1 MKRQEAEA
9 LADIILQELKDPT
22 DIQKVFEKV
31 EKQFTD
37 ASQLIEFI
45 STKDRQFRRI
55 FYLES
60 EKVWFKLYGWTMAKT
75 LMFLGIISAVLFYI
89 SKDRVD
95 VANVFPY
102 FIFGASAYYLFLYLL
117 SINRY
122 SKNKKKV
129 INIINNYREELGSIL
144 KELIQQHHLDS
155 EKYNISKV

>member
-1 MKRQEAEA
+1 MKRQDAEA

-22 DIQKVFEKV
+22 DIQKVFERID
-31 EKQFTD
+31 KQFTD
-37 ASQLIEFI
+37 ALQLIEFI
-45 STKDRQFRRI
+45 ATKDRQFRRV

-60 EKVWFKLYGWTMAKT
+60 ERVWFKLYGWTMAKT

-129 INIINNYREELGSIL
+129 INIINNYREELKVIL
-144 KELIQQHHLDS
+144 KELIQQHHLDI
-155 EKYNISKV
+155 EKYKISNV